1 MSFIEDFGNK
11 TISELRS
18 YAKANNIDLFGTKT
32 KKDILEV
39 LVSFFPEEGKTPQ
52 QIKELK
58 EPIEKVAVFAEKN
71 LYWRDLGALE
81 KGYNIISKE
90 KSEKWVTHK
99 AVRIASPEEVASYY
113 GTKK

>member
-1 MSFIEDFGNK
+1 MKKLTQAEEQIMQALWALDKGGFI
-11 TISELRS
+11 
-18 YAKANNIDLFGTKT
+18 
-32 KKDILEV
+32 KDILEV

-58 EPIEKVAVFAEKN
+58 EPVEKVAVFAEKN

-90 KSEKWVTHK
+90 KSEKWITHK

-113 GTKK
+113 GIKK